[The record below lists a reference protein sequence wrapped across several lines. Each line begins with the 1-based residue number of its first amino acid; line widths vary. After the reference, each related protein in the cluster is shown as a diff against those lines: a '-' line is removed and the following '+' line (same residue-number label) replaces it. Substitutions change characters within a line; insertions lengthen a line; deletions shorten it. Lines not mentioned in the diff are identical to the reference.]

1 MPRESYLFC
10 ARVGVYN
17 FNLRSFKQNPNRH
30 IKKGLFTR
38 PINKSFKTPF
48 FKLLAFSL
56 VIAFLN
62 SSFILYKGISESMTK
77 SKLTFSDC
85 MLTIMYFVNNFKH
98 LLLLLSGDIEVN
110 PGQKRSST

>member
-1 MPRESYLFC
+1 METYPQYFSIAPY
-10 ARVGVYN
+10 
-17 FNLRSFKQNPNRH
+17 
-30 IKKGLFTR
+30 IKTIKFY
-38 PINKSFKTPF
+38 I
-48 FKLLAFSL
+48 L
-56 VIAFLN
+56 VHSKKN
-62 SSFILYKGISESMTK
+62 TDISESMTK